1 MKYPMLSLICVL
13 AAASPAASAF
23 DGLPRDLDA
32 QLCYGHA
39 MVGFDSVIN
48 SRLGVP
54 AENALELASK
64 NPLAL
69 VLHEQYST
77 YLLKVI
83 WGAYLWNGNP
93 HDYAVGVFYRCAEQQ
108 GRSTHLGLNGD

>member
-1 MKYPMLSLICVL
+1 MKYLMLSLICVL
-13 AAASPAASAF
+13 AVISPTAPAF
-23 DGLPRDLDA
+23 EGLPRDLDA

-54 AENALELASK
+54 AEDALELASK
-64 NPLAL
+64 NPLAA

-108 GRSTHLGLNGD
+108 GVNTRLGLNND

>member
-1 MKYPMLSLICVL
+1 MKHLMLSLICVFAVAGPT
-13 AAASPAASAF
+13 AAAF
-23 DGLPRDLDA
+23 DGLPRELDA

-54 AENALELASK
+54 AENALDLASK
-64 NPLAL
+64 NPLA
-69 VLHEQYST
+69 VILHEQYST

-108 GRSTHLGLNGD
+108 GQNTRLGLNGD